1 MGLYSTH
8 SPRLNVLSPRSFSH
22 QNILQGTFS
31 HQNILQ
37 SNLSHQNI
45 LQGINGN
52 GHNDSGY
59 GNGMGSGM
67 GSGKGSGSGLGGTGR
82 IPNDVMAVVQGHGQG
97 QGDFID
103 QVRQDKDDSYSR
115 AGPGW

>member
-1 MGLYSTH
+1 
-8 SPRLNVLSPRSFSH
+8 
-22 QNILQGTFS
+22 
-31 HQNILQ
+31 
-37 SNLSHQNI
+37 
-45 LQGINGN
+45 
-52 GHNDSGY
+52 
-59 GNGMGSGM
+59 MGSGM